1 MLGIYRCGTL
11 RVLYYRMVLKLI
23 MKKLILPTLIS
34 ALCFTPVV
42 NADWKDSLNSGLDKA
57 KAFVSTSDEQDKPK
71 AIEATPAQ
79 QVVVDNW
86 DSIEKRFGKVIAL
99 KGKQDDAPVKSGIIK
114 KGKSDYQEEIEEL
127 LEQVFNLIS
136 DEDLSDFQEQLT
148 KNAKVKKEKIQ
159 ELTTL
164 KRKFKLSFDADDKA
178 DLQEDILEL
187 EADIAYVEQQ
197 KFEIVIAVKE
207 RLNDFGTYVT
217 DEQVEALL
225 IKVNAGDI
233 LSMTTVFPIIG
244 EFANYLG
251 QVTQDTG
258 EDLASAKK
266 YYGMY
271 VLLLEL
277 QLFIQDQYITKLE
290 HEFIPNLNLLRRS
303 NVSLIEET
311 KKLLRKSSGNS
322 KEVYKNNL
330 SNQRFTLKAVDL
342 YKKQLLSD
350 LNKIKTAK
358 SRLKKDYNVAV
369 NTYKTVDLSFNVSNL
384 INSNAQLF
392 DEVMN
397 LQAPDLISF
406 ENEKMKEEFAKLTA
420 HMKTQD

>member
-1 MLGIYRCGTL
+1 
-11 RVLYYRMVLKLI
+11 